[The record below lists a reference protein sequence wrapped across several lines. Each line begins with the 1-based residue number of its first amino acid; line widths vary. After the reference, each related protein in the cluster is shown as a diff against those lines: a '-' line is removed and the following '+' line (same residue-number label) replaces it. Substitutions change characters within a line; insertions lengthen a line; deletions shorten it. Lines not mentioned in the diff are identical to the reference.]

1 MQTNYFT
8 TLICYKEN
16 HFYIC
21 INKQSLLSDVVKC
34 IGLRLHRL
42 PVLAGICPCSF
53 SYLIPSA
60 AGSVPISSKVNNK
73 WKSGGSSPPSDLG
86 PWSLVLGQI
95 DEHIV
100 KNVECP
106 EQFPFKPQDFQ
117 RFDEK
122 ENRQVVSS
130 DSVFYEAPRFVT
142 HIDDPAIAALT
153 KYYSKVSHFPPG
165 YKQERIIGMG
175 MNEEELKHNPVLT
188 TYAVQDLNVSPKL
201 PFEDNSF
208 HIITNVVSV
217 DYVTKPLDVFKEM
230 CRILKSFSF
239 SNRCSWTK
247 PISIWTST
255 SDADHALL
263 AGAYFQYAGGFEPPQ
278 GAPDIHLSQTLRK
291 AEALY
296 TGYDDTMSTY
306 DL

>member
-95 DEHIV
+95 DEHCVKLKIV

-122 ENRQVVSS
+122 ENRQVV
-130 DSVFYEAPRFVT
+130 FYAF
-142 HIDDPAIAALT
+142 
-153 KYYSKVSHFPPG
+153 SHFPPG

-188 TYAVQDLNVSPKL
+188 KYAVQDLNVSPKL

-263 AGAYFQYAGGFEPPQ
+263 AGAYFHYAGGFEPPQ
-278 GAPDIHLSQTLRK
+278 GHLLSPNFLS
-291 AEALY
+291 
-296 TGYDDTMSTY
+296 DTMSTY